1 MIHFN
6 TILLICITF
15 LTAQA
20 SIGHRLLNKFYE
32 QDTHQKTKINNA
44 QYIFACHEL
53 KCQKIKEFSLAKNIT
68 HTCFDEFL
76 AIEFEVSDVT
86 EKKISTFGYLPS
98 QKGSTLSNSQQVS
111 SICRKIKRYSKKP
124 L

>member
-1 MIHFN
+1 M
-6 TILLICITF
+6 
-15 LTAQA
+15 
-20 SIGHRLLNKFYE
+20 NKFYE
-32 QDTHQKTKINNA
+32 QDTHQKTKINNT
-44 QYIFACHEL
+44 QYIFSCHEE